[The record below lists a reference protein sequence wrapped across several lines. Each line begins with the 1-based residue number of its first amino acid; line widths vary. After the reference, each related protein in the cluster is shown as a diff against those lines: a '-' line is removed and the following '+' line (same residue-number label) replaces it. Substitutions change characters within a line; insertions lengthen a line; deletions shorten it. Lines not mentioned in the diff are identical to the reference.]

1 MLKFIVV
8 GIKSERDDGSCCHR
22 CCHDSVVLC
31 FFSSS
36 TASERCV
43 QYIFL
48 LIITAVSVTE
58 SVTCDFCYSVSAI
71 FTYWS

>member
-1 MLKFIVV
+1 MVAAVTVAAMIQL
-8 GIKSERDDGSCCHR
+8 
-22 CCHDSVVLC
+22 
-31 FFSSS
+31 FFVFFLSS